1 MPKAS
6 HSIDIN
12 RRAKRFFIAQT
23 RGVCSDCN
31 RSTPLVAVGLWPGH
45 EALELDDD
53 APDEAQAVDT
63 WEVANHAAFLFH
75 VAYLSSDA
83 QARLTGI
90 CPAYGLD
97 HDESGDVLCWTNHC
111 GHCGA
116 PFDDQ
121 DIYCEPGGA
130 FLPVS
135 EADAGLIQIHN
146 VDEAIAAAA
155 AGDAPEPPF
164 FDSMP
169 RA

>member
-1 MPKAS
+1 MPNSS
-6 HSIDIN
+6 HIDIN
-12 RRAKRFFIAQT
+12 RRAKRFFVAQT

-53 APDEAQAVDT
+53 APDDAHAADS
-63 WEVANHAAFLFH
+63 WEVAHHAAFLFH
-75 VAYLSSDA
+75 VAYLSSN
-83 QARLTGI
+83 ARSRIMAI

-97 HDESGDVLCWTNHC
+97 HDESGDELCWTNHC
-111 GHCGA
+111 EHCAA

-121 DIYCEPGGA
+121 DLFCEPGGA

-135 EADAGLIQIHN
+135 EADAGLIQIRN
-146 VDEAIAAAA
+146 LDEAIAAAA